1 MKVND
6 AFRISRILF
15 IATLVFLLF
24 LTYLSYI
31 RLQTLIEYG
40 NLVDDSTN
48 LKFKLEQ
55 CLSYLKD
62 AETSQRGYLLTRDS
76 IFLEP
81 MIESQKK
88 IYNALDELSILA
100 KSDPEDL
107 PAINEFKYT
116 AIARIRHL
124 NKVVSEDRIDKTYTG
139 ITMGS
144 LLHGKMLMD
153 DTRRLVKKIQD
164 GIERKLEQRQQI
176 KNRYETLTPFF
187 MVVLSLVFIAI
198 IYLAYLIIVR
208 ELKKRTLVQNDLEYN
223 IEALKRSNQELEQF
237 AYVASHDLQE
247 PLRKIQTFGNR
258 LLLKHR
264 ENLNSDGQF
273 IIDRMQNAAQRMQF
287 LINDL
292 LSYSRIANASLKK
305 YEWVDLNRSLA
316 NVLDLLSMQIQET
329 KAQVSND
336 HLPYITA
343 NAMQMEQLFQ
353 NLLTNAFKFVKKGM
367 SPVVIIRYGVA
378 KGKEISGVKYLDIEM
393 LFHKITF
400 IDNGIGFE
408 SEYAEKI
415 FVIFQRLQNKSEYK
429 GTGIGLAMCK
439 KIVANHD
446 GYITAK
452 SILTKG
458 SEFTVYFPKHF
469 QAT

>member
-31 RLQTLIEYG
+31 RLQNLIEYG

-55 CLSYLKD
+55 SLSYLKD

-81 MIESQKK
+81 LIESQKK

-116 AIARIRHL
+116 AIARINYL
-124 NKVVSEDRIDKTYTG
+124 NKVVSEDRINKTYTG
-139 ITMGS
+139 ITMGN

-164 GIERKLEQRQQI
+164 GIEKKLEQRQQI

-223 IEALKRSNQELEQF
+223 IDALKRSNEELEQF

-247 PLRKIQTFGNR
+247 PLRKIQTFGHR
-258 LLLKHR
+258 LMLKHR
-264 ENLNSDGQF
+264 ENLNNDGQF

-292 LSYSRIANASLKK
+292 LSYSRIANAALKK

-316 NVLDLLSMQIQET
+316 NVLDLLSVHIQET

-336 HLPYITA
+336 HLPYVTA

-353 NLLTNAFKFVKKGM
+353 NLLTNAFKFIRKGK
-367 SPVVIIRYGVA
+367 SPVVIIKYGVA
-378 KGKEISGVKYLDIEM
+378 KGKDISGVKYLDIEKI
-393 LFHKITF
+393 FHKITF

-415 FVIFQRLQNKSEYK
+415 FVIFQRLQNKSEYS

-446 GYITAK
+446 GYITAT
-452 SILTKG
+452 STLNSG
-458 SEFTVYFPKHF
+458 SEFTVYLPKDF
-469 QAT
+469 EM